1 MLMSVTPDHLEI
13 IMRRILVS
21 SLFLSTVLLNAQADT
36 KGQRAVLEAR
46 NEVTSAP
53 ATAAPLPA
61 TDVNSS
67 TQGRRISTGIT
78 WPKLISQPNFAVST
92 TDFPTEDL
100 AAQHV
105 VVSFRVDEN
114 GTPQNVHVV
123 QSVNQNVDE
132 RVMTAVRSSRYV
144 PAKLDDQIVPVDVN
158 LLVNF
163 RQR

>member
-1 MLMSVTPDHLEI
+1 
-13 IMRRILVS
+13 MRRILVS
-21 SLFLSTVLLNAQADT
+21 SLFLSTVLLNAHADT

-46 NEVTSAP
+46 NEVASAP
-53 ATAAPLPA
+53 ATAAPQPA
-61 TDVNSS
+61 TDLNSS
-67 TQGRRISTGIT
+67 AQTRRISTGIT

-92 TDFPTEDL
+92 TDFPTENL

-105 VVSFRVDEN
+105 VVNFRVDEN

-132 RVMTAVRSSRYV
+132 RVMTAVRSSRYA

-163 RQR
+163 HQR

>member
-1 MLMSVTPDHLEI
+1 
-13 IMRRILVS
+13 
-21 SLFLSTVLLNAQADT
+21 
-36 KGQRAVLEAR
+36 
-46 NEVTSAP
+46 
-53 ATAAPLPA
+53 
-61 TDVNSS
+61 
-67 TQGRRISTGIT
+67 
-78 WPKLISQPNFAVST
+78 
-92 TDFPTEDL
+92 
-100 AAQHV
+100 
-105 VVSFRVDEN
+105 VDEN